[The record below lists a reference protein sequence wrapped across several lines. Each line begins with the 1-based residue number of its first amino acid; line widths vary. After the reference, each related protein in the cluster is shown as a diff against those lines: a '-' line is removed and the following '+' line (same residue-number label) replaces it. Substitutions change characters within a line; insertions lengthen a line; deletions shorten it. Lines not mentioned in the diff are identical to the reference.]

1 VLSKYKLIMDFFRTK
16 RDRLFINVIKSGK
29 FVKKPAPNTPALA
42 ASEKELASWLVSGYE
57 SGCGSIVADDI
68 GLDSAGPCAHL
79 ILHLWQNGIH
89 GPFVIVA
96 PEPSWPSWQEAVLQ
110 LVHMRVG
117 LVRTADELVS
127 MSRVRLI
134 EPRPSSTPN
143 LLLVSMY
150 PAAADD
156 LKVLVEVF
164 EQLNS
169 TFKVMIFDERQFR
182 PPGLSLRH
190 VNAFADSVNGVRT
203 DGVRKE
209 NVIRLTNEHLPGDAS
224 GIMQTVSDACKGF
237 GGHGWRDE
245 LLANVKHQMDRF
257 CQGERAQLLRQWAMG
272 HVVLPIMQT
281 QLSGALV
288 MRRVNRGGRPHIVE
302 REVPEHMLVDVHKDR
317 HSKVNSEVRLEGL
330 KSKPEYNGRV
340 GHVHS
345 YDEEAERLH
354 VLLDASEAEPAEW
367 VKVKDEN
374 VVTIATPAIDDGRL
388 QPVLFQ
394 VGPCRR
400 R

>member
-1 VLSKYKLIMDFFRTK
+1 M
-16 RDRLFINVIKSGK
+16 
-29 FVKKPAPNTPALA
+29 
-42 ASEKELASWLVSGYE
+42 EL
-57 SGCGSIVADDI
+57 
-68 GLDSAGPCAHL
+68 
-79 ILHLWQNGIH
+79 Q
-89 GPFVIVA
+89 
-96 PEPSWPSWQEAVLQ
+96 
-110 LVHMRVG
+110 
-117 LVRTADELVS
+117 T
-127 MSRVRLI
+127 
-134 EPRPSSTPN
+134 
-143 LLLVSMY
+143 
-150 PAAADD
+150 AADD

-190 VNAFADSVNGVRT
+190 TNAFADSVNGH
-203 DGVRKE
+203 VRKE

-224 GIMQTVSDACKGF
+224 GIMQTISDACKGF
-237 GGHGWRDE
+237 GGHGWRHE
-245 LLANVKHQMDRF
+245 LLANVEHQMDRF
-257 CQGERAQLLRQWAMG
+257 CQGERAQLLRQWAMD

-317 HSKVNSEVRLEGL
+317 HWMVNSEVRLEGL

-345 YDEEAERLH
+345 YDEKAKRLH
-354 VLLDASEAEPAEW
+354 VLLDASEAEPARW
-367 VKVKDEN
+367 IKVKDEN
-374 VVTIATPAIDDGRL
+374 VVTIATPAIVDGRL

-400 R
+400 C